1 MTRNKVTGRILTVAL
16 LLTLQ
21 VLRVY
26 YDRLVDQADRSWL
39 IGCIQ
44 EVVKNHFEEE
54 FDELFQKLDFNYDG
68 KVEEDDLRSLMF
80 CDFHDAKREDTN
92 YREVMDVDQL
102 RVVVESH
109 LEEYNNMSKKPMQL
123 VLFRFAIE
131 HVCRI
136 SRILKQPRSHA
147 LLVGVGGSGR
157 QSLTRL
163 AAHMAD
169 YTPFQVEISK
179 SYGTNEWHED
189 LKVILRRST
198 EGEMQG
204 VFLFTDTQI
213 KRESFLED
221 INNLLNA
228 GEVPNLFAVD
238 EKQEICEKMRQID
251 RQRDKT
257 KQTDGSPI
265 ALFNMFID
273 RCRDQLHIVLAMS
286 PIGDAFRN
294 RLRKFPALVNCCT
307 IDWFQVSSRNSHNC
321 LCTVVLRYL
330 KEVDSKYSCGCQ
342 KPCIIVNP
350 T

>member
-1 MTRNKVTGRILTVAL
+1 M
-16 LLTLQ
+16 Q

-26 YDRLVDQADRSWL
+26 YDRLVDKADRSWL
-39 IGCIQ
+39 VDCIQ
-44 EVVKNHFEEE
+44 SVMKTELEED
-54 FDELFQKLDFNYDG
+54 FDEIFQRLDFNYDG
-68 KVEEDDLRSLMF
+68 IVEEDDLRSLMF
-80 CDFHDAKREDTN
+80 CDFHDSKREDTT
-92 YREVMDVDQL
+92 YREVFDVDQL
-102 RVVVESH
+102 RHVVEGH

-163 AAHMAD
+163 AAYMSD

-179 SYGTNEWHED
+179 SYGNNEWHED
-189 LKVILRRST
+189 LKVILRKST

-213 KRESFLED
+213 KKESFLED

-251 RQRDKT
+251 RQRDRT

-273 RCRDQLHIVLAMS
+273 RCRDQLHVVLAMS

-307 IDWFQVSSRNSHNC
+307 IDWFQVACFAMCPFCNNMHKYCKGKVGRHSSDP
-321 LCTVVLRYL
+321 LF
-330 KEVDSKYSCGCQ
+330 
-342 KPCIIVNP
+342 
-350 T
+350 